1 MEELGVLLGEL
12 PKEEREEAIRYYDA
26 YFEDAGAENEQAVI
40 AELGSAG
47 RVAAQILK
55 DFRAERESGVYTE
68 QGYQEAEEKKETPV
82 RYEEK
87 NTDSNS
93 HREATTDGSGIHIQ
107 KKGMSGTTLVLLLIV
122 AVFAF
127 PVWFPLLMAV
137 LGVLFG
143 IGAALVGMVFG
154 FGVAGVACAV
164 AGVITFFM
172 GFVKLVAVPIVGLVF
187 LAIALLVFGLGCLLL
202 VVAGACAKL
211 LVFLAGK
218 LLNACSR
225 LFHGRRE
232 ATV

>member
-1 MEELGVLLGEL
+1 MSKQEFMEELEVLLGEL

-55 DFRAERESGVYTE
+55 DFRAEKESGVYTE
-68 QGYQEAEEKKETPV
+68 KGYQEAEEKKETPV

-137 LGVLFG
+137 LGGWPRIRRQFLG
-143 IGAALVGMVFG
+143 RH
-154 FGVAGVACAV
+154 GVWLRRSRGSLCRGRSHYIFYGV
-164 AGVITFFM
+164 
-172 GFVKLVAVPIVGLVF
+172 
-187 LAIALLVFGLGCLLL
+187 
-202 VVAGACAKL
+202 
-211 LVFLAGK
+211 
-218 LLNACSR
+218 
-225 LFHGRRE
+225 RE
-232 ATV
+232 ACGCTDCRTCFSGDCLTGIRTRLSVTCSCGSMC